1 MSENSSIKDTLYSK
15 INAIG
20 QETIHKLLLE
30 KKYSELFELT
40 YTKALQSINTKIDE
54 IEKMGILAE
63 RFTHYLFTEMLIPS
77 QRKISYENIELDMIV
92 PNLVELKKNSDN
104 SILIFFVKS
113 SNNNI
118 IKQRI
123 QAVKKSQKTDKN
135 IWVISKDEI
144 NISQRVYRIEKE
156 SFSRFLDDIQNFT
169 ELKNIACSFV
179 VSGPRLPLPIIRL
192 SSSRLGVTSAAVPVK
207 KASSAQYTSSLVIR
221 FSMTGIS
228 ISPANSIIEA
238 RVIPSKQEVMSG
250 VYSLLFLIIKIFSP
264 DPSAT

>member
-1 MSENSSIKDTLYSK
+1 MSENSSIKDALYSK

-30 KKYSELFELT
+30 KKYSELFEIT

-54 IEKMGILAE
+54 IEKMGMLAE
-63 RFTHYLFTEMLIPS
+63 SFTHYLFTEMLIPS
-77 QRKISYENIELDMIV
+77 QRKISYENIELDMII

-104 SILIFFVKS
+104 SILIFFDKS

-118 IKQRI
+118 IKQRMHAIKKI
-123 QAVKKSQKTDKN
+123 QRTDKN

-169 ELKNIACSFV
+169 ELKNINKLNIF
-179 VSGPRLPLPIIRL
+179 
-192 SSSRLGVTSAAVPVK
+192 K
-207 KASSAQYTSSLVIR
+207 
-221 FSMTGIS
+221 
-228 ISPANSIIEA
+228 
-238 RVIPSKQEVMSG
+238 SK
-250 VYSLLFLIIKIFSP
+250 I
-264 DPSAT
+264 

>member
-1 MSENSSIKDTLYSK
+1 MSKNSSIKDALYSK
-15 INAIG
+15 INTIG

-40 YTKALQSINTKIDE
+40 YTKALQSINTEIDD

-63 RFTHYLFTEMLIPS
+63 SFTHYLFTEMLIPS
-77 QRKISYENIELDMIV
+77 QRKISYENIELDMII
-92 PNLVELKKNSDN
+92 PNLIELKKNSDN

-123 QAVKKSQKTDKN
+123 QAVKKIQKTAKN

-144 NISQRVYRIEKE
+144 DISQRVYKIEKE

-169 ELKNIACSFV
+169 ELKNMNKLNIF
-179 VSGPRLPLPIIRL
+179 
-192 SSSRLGVTSAAVPVK
+192 K
-207 KASSAQYTSSLVIR
+207 
-221 FSMTGIS
+221 
-228 ISPANSIIEA
+228 
-238 RVIPSKQEVMSG
+238 SK
-250 VYSLLFLIIKIFSP
+250 I
-264 DPSAT
+264 